1 MFTIAIGSMKNDIG
15 STIAI
20 AIKVVNPGN
29 APTNNPINKPNATTN
44 IIVKKLLLP
53 NKIGNE
59 FKKLSNNIKN
69 SSLHY

>member
-1 MFTIAIGSMKNDIG
+1 
-15 STIAI
+15 
-20 AIKVVNPGN
+20 NPGN